1 MNHDEWRAEISRL
14 MKLDG
19 MELPALHELWSELLS
34 QAEKAKQTSVGEW
47 HIQQTLSL
55 YSSNVRKLA
64 ELDSAAELDER
75 IGDDAESQIKYWH
88 TAAGTALARAALDRF
103 KIDKKR

>member
-34 QAEKAKQTSVGEW
+34 QAEKGEANISW
-47 HIQQTLSL
+47 
-55 YSSNVRKLA
+55 
-64 ELDSAAELDER
+64 
-75 IGDDAESQIKYWH
+75 
-88 TAAGTALARAALDRF
+88 
-103 KIDKKR
+103 